1 MNCDQFQEKLLSLTE
16 GYKND
21 NAQVHLSIIEN
32 ILLVD
37 NSKHLKL
44 LNVFVK
50 SFSRNSKLHNE
61 EESTWN
67 K

>member
-21 NAQVHLSIIEN
+21 NAQVHLNIIEN

-50 SFSRNSKLHNE
+50 SFSRNSRLHSE
-61 EESTWN
+61 GESTWN